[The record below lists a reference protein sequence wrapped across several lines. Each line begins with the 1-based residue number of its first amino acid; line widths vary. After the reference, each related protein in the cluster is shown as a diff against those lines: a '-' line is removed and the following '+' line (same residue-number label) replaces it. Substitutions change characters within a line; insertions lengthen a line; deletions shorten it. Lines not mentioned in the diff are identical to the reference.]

1 MEVPISAKNLLEK
14 ELSSL
19 KNKRLDGYWKG
30 HFFYVTFK
38 NTPLCRLA
46 YQGNDNSWGFAIY
59 KYSTEKYS
67 SSEFLFPTQGT
78 VKECIKFAL
87 NAYNL

>member
-30 HFFYVTFK
+30 HFFVSSQYHVEK
-38 NTPLCRLA
+38 LA
-46 YQGNDNSWGFAIY
+46 Q
-59 KYSTEKYS
+59 
-67 SSEFLFPTQGT
+67 
-78 VKECIKFAL
+78 
-87 NAYNL
+87 